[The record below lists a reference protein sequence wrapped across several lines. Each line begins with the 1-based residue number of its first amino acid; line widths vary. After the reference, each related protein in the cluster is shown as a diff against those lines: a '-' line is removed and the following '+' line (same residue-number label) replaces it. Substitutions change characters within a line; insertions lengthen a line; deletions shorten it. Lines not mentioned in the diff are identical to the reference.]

1 MLKLTNDELKKL
13 ALENHLVPEKKLE
26 EADKKAADLKTTLQE
41 FLVDK
46 KIITER
52 DLVLLYGQANNVPFV
67 DLSAVELQKELVLK
81 LPEKI
86 ATRYQAVI
94 FGQNEDESFNL
105 AMADPL
111 DIQAVQFIEKELG
124 YSAKLYIATTGDISN
139 ALDAYKGGL
148 SSEIS
153 KVIQESAD
161 EISIEESAIKEDTSA
176 GDVQEIVQEAPISKA
191 LNIILEYAVKSRASD
206 IHIEPREGFIQVR
219 FRVDGMLQDTMTLP
233 KNVLSSLVT
242 RIKILSNLRIDE
254 HRVPQ
259 DGRIKVK
266 VGTKVISIRVS
277 TLPVIDGEKVVMRLL
292 DESNKAPTLEE
303 LGFSGTALLGIKRA
317 LSQPHGMLLVTGPTG
332 SGKSTTLY
340 SALSMLNAIE
350 VNISTVED
358 PIEYRMPGVNQT
370 QVNTKTGMTFASG
383 LRALLRQDPD
393 IIMVG
398 EIRDTETAEMGVHAA
413 LTGHV
418 VLSTL
423 HTNNAAGCL
432 PRLLDMEVEPFLIS
446 STVNAVIGQRL
457 VRKLCNDC
465 KEAYEVEHEQIE
477 ELIRTFDLDRRF
489 LTAAEPKETIAEA
502 KKIEKEHNISE
513 RIIAAPENIKDK
525 TSILEQIARDPSILT
540 RPMELREEENT
551 KSIREAIFTIPT
563 EIKSS
568 GGRGELKLALY
579 RPKGC
584 KKCANTGYAGR
595 LGVYE
600 VLEVNEEIGKMI
612 VSHASTDEIERTAVK
627 NGMVTMAQD
636 GFIKSLIGV
645 TTVEEIMRVTRE

>member
-1 MLKLTNDELKKL
+1 MI
-13 ALENHLVPEKKLE
+13 LENHLVADKKLE
-26 EADKKAADLKTTLQE
+26 EAEKKAADLKTPLQG

-52 DLVLLYGQANNVPFV
+52 DLVMIYGQANNIPFI
-67 DLSAVELQKELVLK
+67 DLSAVELQKELIAR

-86 ATRYQAVI
+86 AARYQAII

-105 AMADPL
+105 AMTDPL

-124 YSAKLYIATTGDISN
+124 YSAKLYIATNSDIAN
-139 ALDAYKGGL
+139 ALDLYKGGL
-148 SSEIS
+148 TSEIT
-153 KVIQESAD
+153 KVIQESAE
-161 EISIEESAIKEDTSA
+161 EISIEESALKDDTSA
-176 GDVQEIVQEAPISKA
+176 ENVQEIVQEAPISKA

-206 IHIEPREGFIQVR
+206 IHLEPRESFIQVR

-398 EIRDTETAEMGVHAA
+398 EIRDTETAEMAVHAA

-465 KEAYEVEHEQIE
+465 KEAYQVDNEQIE

-489 LTAAEPKETIAEA
+489 LTASDPKTTIAEA
-502 KKIEKEHNISE
+502 NKIEKEHNITE
-513 RIIAAPENIKDK
+513 RIIAAPENLKEK
-525 TSILEQIARDPSILT
+525 TSILEQIARDPEILT
-540 RPMELREEENT
+540 RPMESAEAENSKT
-551 KSIREAIFTIPT
+551 VREAIFAEPAQTKT
-563 EIKSS
+563 AA
-568 GGRGELKLALY
+568 GHGELKLTLY
-579 RPKGC
+579 RSRGC
-584 KKCANTGYAGR
+584 KKCANSGYSGR

-600 VLEVNEEIGKMI
+600 VLEVNEEVGRMI
-612 VSHASTDEIERTAVK
+612 VAHSSTDEIERTAVK